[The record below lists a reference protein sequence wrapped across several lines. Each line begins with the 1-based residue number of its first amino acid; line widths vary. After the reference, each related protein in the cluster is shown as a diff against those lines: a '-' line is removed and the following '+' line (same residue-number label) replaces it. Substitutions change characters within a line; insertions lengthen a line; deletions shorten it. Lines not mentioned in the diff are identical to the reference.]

1 MNDNQFLRKLQLT
14 VSSAIEVIDL
24 SQFRIHFMV
33 NVADVES
40 PNTLVA
46 RVYNLAAETV
56 STITRAA
63 EFNGVQLQAGY
74 QQGSNYGTIFN
85 GTIKQFRVGKE
96 NNKDTYLDILAADG
110 DIFYNQ
116 AVVNQ
121 SFVAGATPSQMAQAA
136 ASVGQQGQQQA
147 TAIASQLQG
156 VDAAH
161 VPNIRG
167 AVLFGMARVHLSNI
181 ATKLD
186 CSWSIQNGQIQ
197 MLPFTSYLPGEAVEI
212 NTMTGLIGLPE
223 QTDGGIRIQCLL
235 NAKLRIGG
243 LVKLN
248 NDEIVQLMQQ
258 NPNAAPI
265 PYDQWTGFQY
275 NTPLAPNGIYRILVV
290 EHVGDSRGKEWYSNL
305 VCLATD
311 LSAAAPVANH

>member
-1 MNDNQFLRKLQLT
+1 MNNQWLRKLQLT
-14 VSSAIEVIDL
+14 VSSTVETIDL

-33 NVADVES
+33 QAADVES

-46 RVYNLAAETV
+46 RVYNLSADTIR
-56 STITRAA
+56 TITRAA
-63 EFNGVQLQAGY
+63 EFSGVKLQAGY
-74 QQGSNYGTIFN
+74 QEGSNYGTIFD

-121 SFVAGATPSQMAQAA
+121 SLSAGATPAQMAQIA
-136 ASVGQQGQQQA
+136 ASVGQQGKQQA
-147 TAIASQLQG
+147 DLLATQLQG

-167 AVLFGMARVHLSNI
+167 VVLFGMARATLRNV

-186 CSWSIQNGQIQ
+186 CAWSIQGGKVQ
-197 MLPFTSYLPGEAVEI
+197 MLPFTGYLPGEAVVI
-212 NTMTGLIGLPE
+212 NTLTGLVGLPE
-223 QTDGGIRIQCLL
+223 QTDGGIKLQCLL
-235 NAKLRIGG
+235 NAKIRIGG

-258 NPNAAPI
+258 DPNGAPI

-275 NTPLAPNGIYRILVV
+275 NTPLAPNGIYKVLVI
-290 EHVGDSRGKEWYSNL
+290 EHVGDSRGKEWYTNL
-305 VCLATD
+305 VCLSTD
-311 LSAAAPVANH
+311 LSTTNAVANH